1 MRLILILLTY
11 FLSLSVVAQNLSQQN
26 LNYLNML
33 PPEARA
39 QVIGQLTAGDVGG
52 AGMFGMGMGIG
63 ATMPPVASSLF
74 DKSDNAYAST
84 LLGSKRKFGYDFFTK
99 TPSSYAPLIDLP
111 IPNTYQINPGDILE
125 IMTVGADQLKRQLR
139 VSLNGVLQMPVIGDV
154 QIAGLTLEQV
164 NKKVNEIYS
173 KTSLGTEVIISM
185 RDLQPFQVY
194 VLGAAKN
201 PGAYTVNPLTTASNL
216 LILSGGVEDYG
227 SLRNMQIKRGDET
240 YPYDF
245 YEQLIFGDRSGDRML
260 RPGDTVFI
268 PPAINFVEVKG
279 KVNRPLTYEIKKSDT
294 VRDILMFA
302 QEALF
307 DADMDLSLIHI

>member
-1 MRLILILLTY
+1 MRLIIILIT
-11 FLSLSVVAQNLSQQN
+11 FFISLSVGAQNLSQQN

-39 QVIGQLTAGDVGG
+39 QVIGQLTAGDVGA
-52 AGMFGMGMGIG
+52 AGRCGMGMGMA

-74 DKSDNAYAST
+74 EKNDNTYAST

-111 IPNTYQINPGDILE
+111 IPNSYQINPGDILE
-125 IMTVGADQLKRQLR
+125 IMTVGADQIKRQLR

-173 KTSLGTEVIISM
+173 KTSLGTEVIITM

-240 YPYDF
+240 YSVSY
-245 YEQLIFGDRSGDRML
+245 
-260 RPGDTVFI
+260 TH
-268 PPAINFVEVKG
+268 
-279 KVNRPLTYEIKKSDT
+279 LTLPTKRVVWI
-294 VRDILMFA
+294 A
-302 QEALF
+302 GGGGA
-307 DADMDLSLIHI
+307 